1 MSFDLLGIFGA
12 GLLTFLTPCVLP
24 LIPVYLSIL
33 AGADVSRL
41 ESEGKGQLMLRAG
54 SFAAGFAAV
63 FMLLGLTASAVGS
76 YLAAHKSVLQAIAA
90 VLILVFGLKF
100 LGVIRLPWLDGVLR
114 ADDRKWQTRFGL
126 LNAFVMGLVFAAG
139 WSPCVGPVLGSVLTY
154 TASAASSPWAGS
166 LYLLVYAL
174 GFALPLLLVA
184 AFAQVGLPLLKKI
197 GQHLRK
203 IEKAIGVLLIAVAA
217 TMALDLAPVLKTT
230 GDENRIE
237 LTTAREQEPVMIYFT
252 SSRCSVCERMEPV
265 MDALLR
271 QCAKKRVGIVEYDL
285 AQPSLRHLIDE
296 YRVVGTPTFVF
307 LDEEGREVAR
317 LIGEQTENALRQAL
331 SALMGAPCPG
341 LGPLDAGET
350 ST

>member
-33 AGADVSRL
+33 AGSDVRRL

-54 SFAAGFAAV
+54 AFAAGFAVV

-76 YLAAHKSVLQAIAA
+76 FLAAHKSVLQAVAA

-100 LGVIRLPWLDGVLR
+100 LGVIRIPWLDSVLR
-114 ADDRKWQTRFGL
+114 ADDRRWQTRFGL
-126 LNAFVMGLVFAAG
+126 LNAFVFGLVFAAG

-154 TASAASSPWAGS
+154 TASAASNPWMGAV
-166 LYLLVYAL
+166 YLLVYAL

-184 AFAQVGLPLLKKI
+184 AFAQVALPLLKKI
-197 GQHLRK
+197 GQHLGK
-203 IEKAIGVLLIAVAA
+203 IEKTIGVLLIAVAA
-217 TMALDLAPVLKTT
+217 TLALDLAPVLKTT
-230 GDENRIE
+230 GDQERIE
-237 LTTAREQEPVMIYFT
+237 LTTQRQAEPVMIYFT
-252 SSRCSVCERMEPV
+252 SSRCPVCERMEPV

-271 QCAKKRVGIVEYDL
+271 RCAKRKVGIVEYDL

-307 LDEEGREVAR
+307 LDKEGREVAR
-317 LIGEQTENALRQAL
+317 LIGEQTESALRQAL

-341 LGPLDAGET
+341 VGPLDGKQT